1 MPLLLWLLYSTI
13 FLCCLLHFPQSLFT
27 FPQPTLLRYASQHAL
42 KLLSQRHSRC
52 KIQQSTVTFEA
63 VKMVCNRF
71 PGPTSHVH
79 HSCPVLSNSI
89 FTSTSLTS
97 LSFSASRL
105 SPKGAF
111 KAQK

>member
-13 FLCCLLHFPQSLFT
+13 FLCYLLHFPQSLFT
-27 FPQPTLLRYASQHAL
+27 FPQPTLLRYAPRHTL
-42 KLLSQRHSRC
+42 KLLSQRHSGC